1 MKNTVWTPATE
12 AVHLGVFLIPIGRM
26 RGKLPGADVELTA
39 LPGADI
45 ELTALPGADLALP
58 FFVAIAVQSLSPSTS
73 MRPHGR
79 HHARLPC
86 PSLFPEL
93 HQLLELT
100 AYCILNVQA
109 HLSTVCVSKT
119 MMSSSPMGKAG
130 FSLYPPPEL

>member
-1 MKNTVWTPATE
+1 
-12 AVHLGVFLIPIGRM
+12 M
-26 RGKLPGADVELTA
+26 RGLPGADVELTA

-45 ELTALPGADLALP
+45 ELTALPGADLALTALLLLL
-58 FFVAIAVQSLSPSTS
+58 FSHSVLSTS

-109 HLSTVCVSKT
+109 HLSTVCVQDHDVKFT
-119 MMSSSPMGKAG
+119 NR
-130 FSLYPPPEL
+130 